1 MTGKCF
7 EIGTKHTGGTLATSI
22 MKTLQTIILLIL
34 LTLSVNSQEIQRIN
48 TKDLISVS
56 NEFGLDSALHLYGGF
71 PIYRLQ
77 LDLLDKMTTYTRYT
91 PSEYFFN
98 KMAHTWTNDK
108 VKSKTQSLAL
118 LQLNEIKSQKRNKY
132 NRLIV
137 LDDKLIIGV
146 VRQKVRIEQQLISCY
161 KFCDS
166 LSNCQKK
173 EFPNFFQRIPNAF
186 TGETPLIVEDYNA
199 SQKNCYKIMRLLGEL
214 KSDYFNS
221 QKYNYHKSKL
231 RPYER
236 DKDIFRFEEHY
247 EEYDSITVILNGNY
261 NSINELDFSKEPEL
275 QKIIKGFDEDKCW
288 EFILQ
293 NDSKGFLD
301 LGCQFAP
308 LSGFGVKYKLELIDK
323 NRLQIIKIG
332 EWIS

>member
-1 MTGKCF
+1 
-7 EIGTKHTGGTLATSI
+7 
-22 MKTLQTIILLIL
+22 
-34 LTLSVNSQEIQRIN
+34 LTLIVNSQEIQKIN

-56 NEFGLDSALHLYGGF
+56 NEFGLDSALHLSGGF
-71 PIYRLQ
+71 PIYLIDSITA
-77 LDLLDKMTTYTRYT
+77 LDLIDKMITYTRYT

-98 KMAHTWTNDK
+98 EMAHTWTNEK
-108 VKSKTQSLAL
+108 VKLKTQSLAL
-118 LQLNEIKSQKRNKY
+118 FQLSEIKSQKRNEY

-137 LDDKLIIGV
+137 LDDKLIISV
-146 VRQKVRIEQQLISCY
+146 IRQKVQIEQQLNSCY

-166 LSNCQKK
+166 LSNCQKR

-199 SQKNCYKIMRLLGEL
+199 SQKNCYKIMRLLGEFN
-214 KSDYFNS
+214 SDYFDS
-221 QKYNYHKSKL
+221 KKYKYHKSKL

-247 EEYDSITVILNGNY
+247 EEYDSVMVNLNGSY

-275 QKIIKGFDEDKCW
+275 QKIIKGFKEDKCW

-293 NDSKGFLD
+293 NDSKCFLD

-308 LSGFGVKYKLELIDK
+308 LSGFGVRYKLVLIDK
-323 NRLQIIKIG
+323 NRLQIIRIG

>member
-1 MTGKCF
+1 MYAQCWSWGVSH
-7 EIGTKHTGGTLATSI
+7 KH
-22 MKTLQTIILLIL
+22 MKTLQIISILIF
-34 LTLSVNSQEIQRIN
+34 LTLSVKSQEIKRIN

-56 NEFGLDSALHLYGGF
+56 NEFGLDSALHLSGGF
-71 PIYRLQ
+71 PIYRIDSITA

-98 KMAHTWTNDK
+98 EMAHTWTNEK
-108 VKSKTQSLAL
+108 VKNKTQSLAL

-137 LDDKLIIGV
+137 LDDKLIISII
-146 VRQKVRIEQQLISCY
+146 RQKVRIEQQLISCY

-166 LSNCQKK
+166 LSKCQKK

-186 TGETPLIVEDYNA
+186 TGETPLIIEDYNA

-214 KSDYFNS
+214 KSDYYNS

-247 EEYDSITVILNGNY
+247 GEYDSITVNLNGNY
-261 NSINELDFSKEPEL
+261 NSINELDFNKEPEL
-275 QKIIKGFDEDKCW
+275 QKIIKGFDKDRCW

-308 LSGFGVKYKLELIDK
+308 LSGFGVKYKLALIDK
-323 NRLQIIKIG
+323 NRLQIIKIE